1 MKPADG
7 VYFRRADY
15 AGFWRRLLVDLVDGL
30 TILVICVILSAA
42 VWLVHRSGNLILN
55 SWAAAIFSYY
65 VLLKRWKGTLGYRF
79 GGVRTVGQDGQPASI
94 SALTVRLLFGVLG
107 PLNWLLDLVWLSSDP
122 HRQAL
127 RDKLAG
133 TYVVMRRAVP
143 AGRGK
148 IVYRPYEILFYSF
161 LFREVETR
169 SPAAFKE

>member
-15 AGFWRRLLVDLVDGL
+15 AGFWRRLLVDVVDGL
-30 TILVICVILSAA
+30 TILVVCVILSAA
-42 VWLVHRSGNLILN
+42 VWLIHPSGGLILN
-55 SWAAAIFSYY
+55 SWAAAMFAYY
-65 VLLKRWKGTLGYRF
+65 VLLKRSKGTLGYRL
-79 GGVRTVGQDGQPASI
+79 GGVRIVGQDGQRASI
-94 SALTVRLLFGVLG
+94 LALTLRLLFGVLG
-107 PLNWLLDLVWLSSDP
+107 PLNWLLDLVWLSGDP

-133 TYVVMRRAVP
+133 TYVVMRQAVP

-161 LFREVETR
+161 LFREVDIG
-169 SPAAFKE
+169 SPAGFKE